1 MPTYETTSGTIE
13 FQREGT
19 GRYRAYLL
27 RTGPGR
33 VYLGQVL
40 GGNRVWTAELVGRR
54 VPMRADSR
62 PSLARLIS
70 AWAAEQSGV
79 QGASGAPSNRSQKA
93 AG

>member
-33 VYLGQVL
+33 VYLGQIL

-54 VPMRADSR
+54 VPMRTDSR
-62 PSLARLIS
+62 PSLACLIA

-79 QGASGAPSNRSQKA
+79 QGASGAPANRRQKA